1 MKFTKMNGLGN
12 DFIVIQADTLPDRA
26 GDLAVAMCDRH
37 FGVGGDGMVWIL
49 PSERADFR
57 MRIING
63 DGSEAEQCGNAI
75 RCVGKYV
82 YDHRLTEKTEIS
94 IETLAGIQTVNL
106 KVIDGIVKEVRVNM
120 GKPVLNGKDI
130 PVNLDQSMVIRHP
143 LEVDGK
149 TFYFTAVSMGNPHAV
164 IEVENAAD
172 FPVERVGPMIEAHPL
187 FPRKTN
193 VEFITVHQPTEI
205 TMRVWERGAGQTLA
219 CGTGACASV
228 VSSVLNGRTE
238 RNVLVHL
245 KGGDLFI
252 EWDEE
257 TGCVYMSGPA
267 EEVFQGEW
275 NKV

>member
-1 MKFTKMNGLGN
+1 VRFTKMNGLGN
-12 DFIVIQADTLPDRA
+12 DFIVMQADTLPDGA

-82 YDHRLTEKTEIS
+82 YDHRLTEKTEIN
-94 IETLAGIQTVNL
+94 IETLAGIQTVHLN
-106 KVIDGIVKEVRVNM
+106 VVNGVVKEVRVNM
-120 GKPVLNGKDI
+120 GKPILNGKDI
-130 PVNLDQSMVIRHP
+130 PLNLDQSMVIHQP

-149 TFYFTAVSMGNPHAV
+149 TFFFTAVSMGNPHAV
-164 IEVENAAD
+164 IEVENAAE

-193 VEFITVHQPTEI
+193 VEFITVHKPTEI

-252 EWDEE
+252 EWDEN

-267 EEVFQGEW
+267 EEVFQGVW